1 MQKRGVEMV
10 RRISRSVCAV
20 VAALAV
26 VVVVVFLESEPVA
39 GQGFWP
45 KDTPILPMYKQWA
58 AIKAKLPPYTPP
70 RTPDGV
76 PDFQG
81 RWGGAG
87 GDEQLNVEGH
97 EVIWTSRHRPRKAS
111 YLGSTESESTLPPVG
126 AGEVPGDT

>member
-26 VVVVVFLESEPVA
+26 VVAVVFLESEPVA

-97 EVIWTSRHRPRKAS
+97 EVMLDIAS
-111 YLGSTESESTLPPVG
+111 PPQESSTLGST
-126 AGEVPGDT
+126 